1 MSASFEA
8 VDDQYCLLLIDLV
21 FSSWGEYSKSFLL
34 GEKYLALMCIV
45 IVDCASKTVCS
56 ER

>member
-1 MSASFEA
+1 MSASFDV

-21 FSSWGEYSKSFLL
+21 FSSWGEYRKSFLL